1 MRAFPPRGRLC
12 AICSSISF
20 ILLFDIHFKGVK
32 ELKRKTDKDIVC
44 GHKGII
50 IFFSLIVLVG
60 IIVTLIP
67 LFQQKEY
74 QYEEKTIH
82 VDNVEYEPFGKKEY
96 QTLLIASDGETY
108 IIGNDDGA
116 YQYAFTDTDITI
128 RYHETTTFFA
138 RQRIVD
144 QVTWSGGTFDTHS
157 EKAADRWYIA
167 VIAGIVIMLI
177 GACGL
182 LIVYMDVRRN
192 RKMQKDRD
200 QRIIKKYGDK
210 AKVE

>member
-1 MRAFPPRGRLC
+1 M
-12 AICSSISF
+12 
-20 ILLFDIHFKGVK
+20 
-32 ELKRKTDKDIVC
+32 KRNTDKDIVR

-67 LFQQKEY
+67 LFQQKKY
-74 QYEEKTIH
+74 QYEEKVIH
-82 VDNVEYEPFGKKEY
+82 VDKVEYEPFGKKNY

-128 RYHETTTFFA
+128 RYHETTTIFA
-138 RQRIVD
+138 RQNIVD
-144 QVTWSGGTFDTHS
+144 KVTWSGGTFDTQS
-157 EKAADRWYIA
+157 EKTAGHWYIA

-177 GACGL
+177 GAGGL
-182 LIVYMDVRRN
+182 LIIYMDVRRN
-192 RKMQKDRD
+192 RKMQNARN